1 MTFNYLL
8 ILSIPNPLLIFRKF
22 YLMFVLLLL
31 HLLLFLSFDFIF
43 FDVIGQD
50 PSAKFQQLHSF
61 LTSVLSQ
68 LSEKITNSL

>member
-1 MTFNYLL
+1 
-8 ILSIPNPLLIFRKF
+8 
-22 YLMFVLLLL
+22 LL